1 MISRL
6 KVWGCVLAATLLA
19 ALPAPARAQQS
30 EADVYVAEA
39 ILAYES
45 KQYDEALGLLDVT
58 EPHPEAPAV
67 AEGAPERFRPVGGAE
82 HDLTDAVAAQDLELI
97 LKERAVHDGQ
107 KRLGRLQGEGT
118 QPGAH
123 ASDEDDRSHAPLR
136 FA

>member
-45 KQYDEALGLLDVT
+45 RQYDEALRLLEEALRQDPENVDGLYYTGLVHAAVKAVDRKVTRLALDVD
-58 EPHPEAPAV
+58 
-67 AEGAPERFRPVGGAE
+67 R
-82 HDLTDAVAAQDLELI
+82 
-97 LKERAVHDGQ
+97 RA
-107 KRLGRLQGEGT
+107 RRTLPR
-118 QPGAH
+118 AR
-123 ASDEDDRSHAPLR
+123 A
-136 FA
+136 